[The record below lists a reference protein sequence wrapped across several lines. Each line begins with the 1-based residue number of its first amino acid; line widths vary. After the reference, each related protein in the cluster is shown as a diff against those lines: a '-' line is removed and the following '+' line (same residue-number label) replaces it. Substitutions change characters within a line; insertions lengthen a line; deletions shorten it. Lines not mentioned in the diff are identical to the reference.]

1 MSKSIA
7 FATAAFQ
14 LRTFYLIISQMQ
26 IENLEHEIHEKR
38 KQMRLL
44 EQRIVQSGE
53 ASVANASLIDMQQVV
68 ILWSSTSI
76 ISTFEVFTPP
86 PKKNLCLQDA
96 HLLSYLKQ
104 NISRLMTE
112 CSQKGFELEVCAAT
126 FLALEISYSQKS
138 IS

>member
-68 ILWSSTSI
+68 IL
-76 ISTFEVFTPP
+76 
-86 PKKNLCLQDA
+86 
-96 HLLSYLKQ
+96 
-104 NISRLMTE
+104 
-112 CSQKGFELEVCAAT
+112 
-126 FLALEISYSQKS
+126 
-138 IS
+138 